1 MTAAV
6 QPQFLQQLSHEL
18 RTPLTGI
25 RGYSDVLREEV
36 TGPLTERQRHL
47 LTMLNSCVHR
57 LDSLIDDL
65 LLLASVD
72 AVAFGLV
79 VEDLDLSRLC
89 DRAVRAHTAHAR
101 PDEPALRCV
110 HGGGSCVVQADP
122 RQLEHLLAALLNHA
136 AGCFAGCAEL
146 RVSTG
151 GDGTRAWVTVVGG
164 EHDEPAGIV
173 GLGLAVVRA
182 IAEQHGG
189 SVTDDGSELRV
200 VLPRTARPGER
211 VVVRPM
217 RRAR

>member
-6 QPQFLQQLSHEL
+6 QPQYLRQLSHEL

-25 RGYSDVLREEV
+25 RGYTEVLEQA
-36 TGPLTERQRHL
+36 GPLTERQRHM

-72 AVAFGLV
+72 AGAYGLV
-79 VEDLDLSRLC
+79 VEDVDLARL
-89 DRAVRAHTAHAR
+89 AEHVVRAHMAHVR
-101 PDEPALRCV
+101 PGEPAVRCAD
-110 HGGGSCVVQADP
+110 GDGSCVVQADP
-122 RQLEHLLAALLNHA
+122 RQLEHLLVALLNYA

-146 RVSTG
+146 RVGTG
-151 GDGTRAWVTVVGG
+151 GDGTGAWVTVSGDAG
-164 EHDEPAGIV
+164 EPADIV
-173 GLGLAVVRA
+173 GLGPAVVRA

-189 SVTDDGSELRV
+189 SVAAGDSELRV

-217 RRAR
+217 RRPR